1 MLQAAEAARLYERV
15 HAVVDARGHDR
26 LGESLDLLLEHEAA
40 QRLRTYVRG
49 VAWFGSFSL
58 RSFPLTTTR
67 GGSSIN
73 KLFD

>member
-40 QRLRTYVRG
+40 QRLRTCVRG
-49 VAWFGSFSL
+49 VTRFGSFFKIFSL
-58 RSFPLTTTR
+58 DNHKRRF
-67 GGSSIN
+67 
-73 KLFD
+73 FDK